1 MERGG
6 AKLSDKM
13 VLFFASNFAN
23 QGKYVNANTIILN
36 NKFLHAEKRMV
47 GSGEEIEDMLSLY
60 TPE

>member
-1 MERGG
+1 
-6 AKLSDKM
+6 M

-23 QGKYVNANTIILN
+23 QGKYGNANKIIIN
-36 NKFLHAEKRMV
+36 NKFLHGEKRMV